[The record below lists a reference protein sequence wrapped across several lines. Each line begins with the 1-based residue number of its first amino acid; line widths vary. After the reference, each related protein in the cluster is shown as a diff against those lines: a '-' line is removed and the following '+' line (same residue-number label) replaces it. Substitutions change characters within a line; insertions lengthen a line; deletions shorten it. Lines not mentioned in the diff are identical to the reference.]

1 MNEDTR
7 YKLQMGAAA
16 QVLVG
21 SFFILEHILTYGG
34 TDPTFGHEW
43 LGLILVITG
52 TLTGLF
58 SRKKDSDKLRTL
70 LVM

>member
-1 MNEDTR
+1 MNEDMR
-7 YKLQMGAAA
+7 YKIQMGAAA

-21 SFFILEHILTYGG
+21 SFFIMEHLLVWGG
-34 TDPTFGHEW
+34 SDPTFGHEW

-52 TLTGLF
+52 TFTGLF
-58 SRKKDSDKLRTL
+58 SRKKDSDKSRTL